1 MSRIAEFIDFPVELH
16 IKCLFLVRLSH
27 MADEIAAKLKEAG
40 NEAYRCG
47 RYEEALSHFSSAIK
61 ANPINETLYCN
72 RSMCYAAL
80 LDWKSSAADAKESIV
95 LSAKYVKAHYRLV
108 KAQLEMRSMKD
119 ARLNLLCALQQC
131 GECKELK
138 ALEIEI
144 LQRTNIP
151 LRPKSTDF
159 EVIDDL
165 GEGNFSKIFKVA
177 LKSTGEIYA
186 MKVFHS
192 LCSSVQLFIHYVVI

>member
-1 MSRIAEFIDFPVELH
+1 
-16 IKCLFLVRLSH
+16 
-27 MADEIAAKLKEAG
+27 MADEIAAKLKESG

-47 RYEEALSHFSSAIK
+47 QYQEALALFSSAIE
-61 ANPINETLYCN
+61 ATPQNETLYCN
-72 RSMCYAAL
+72 RSMCHAAL
-80 LDWKSSAADAKESIV
+80 LDWKSSAVDAKESIA

-108 KAQLEMRSMKD
+108 KAQLEMQTFKD
-119 ARLNLLCALQQC
+119 ARLNLLCALQLC

-138 ALEIEI
+138 ALEVEI
-144 LQRTNIP
+144 LQKTKVP

-159 EVIDDL
+159 EILDDL

-186 MKVFHS
+186 MKVY
-192 LCSSVQLFIHYVVI
+192 LWL